1 MKKFQMREKKL
12 LIIRDTTAHRLL
24 NHYCYYGWG
33 RDRSV
38 VFELRGMDGK
48 NRVARSSVGK
58 FTEKSK
64 IRNVRDDRAGQPFI
78 VLF

>member
-1 MKKFQMREKKL
+1 M
-12 LIIRDTTAHRLL
+12 D
-24 NHYCYYGWG
+24 GG
-33 RDRSV
+33 RDRSSL